1 MAVHYTLSVLTTVI
15 VAKTC
20 LAGEILLSLQSPV
33 QSTYYWGG
41 VPGQSHV
48 FLRNSVDK
56 LIEIDKAQWMSRVIE
71 LQIVEQQRLGLF
83 VNEDAV
89 RRINAM
95 YAEHTGIFALEP
107 TGIFEHQPFEIAG
120 KAVGTYLD
128 EISAIW
134 KQAADLGKRVVLYF
148 ITPTYQ
154 IDSSTALM
162 NTAPPLIGYVVRFT
176 YVA

>member
-1 MAVHYTLSVLTTVI
+1 MNDIPNPFAYDPL
-15 VAKTC
+15 
-20 LAGEILLSLQSPV
+20 PV
-33 QSTYYWGG
+33 DNDPLPEQYFNVTA
-41 VPGQSHV
+41 
-48 FLRNSVDK
+48 DK
-56 LIEIDKAQWMSRVIE
+56 VQWMNRVIE

-83 VNEDAV
+83 VNEDV
-89 RRINAM
+89 IRRINAM

-107 TGIFEHQPFEIAG
+107 TGIFEHQPFEITAH
-120 KAVGTYLD
+120 AVGTNLD

-134 KQAADLGKRVVLYF
+134 QQAADQSKRVVLYF

-162 NTAPPLIGYVVRFT
+162 NTAPPPIGYVVRFT